1 MGKSS
6 SWGMGYRATRA
17 ISIFSFLNLQR
28 CSCST
33 GDSHAL
39 ETSPFAS
46 SSHPHPHPHDIMKSG
61 VYQFLI
67 GAFAAIGSFLFG
79 YGKDRSWS
87 IL

>member
-1 MGKSS
+1 
-6 SWGMGYRATRA
+6 
-17 ISIFSFLNLQR
+17 
-28 CSCST
+28 
-33 GDSHAL
+33 
-39 ETSPFAS
+39 
-46 SSHPHPHPHDIMKSG
+46 MKSG